1 MFIFKPLRPGVH
13 LMRSLRLPVKLGVL
27 ALVLLLPLTLI
38 SIVLVQ
44 RLNTSIDITEAE
56 LAGSRLIGDLGD
68 TIRIVQRHRGQTHML
83 LAGDSAARPM
93 LERTRAELEAASQT
107 VARSLA
113 RRADFGLDG
122 DWAGFQS
129 RIQGLAALERTS
141 ASESFA
147 RHSELITD
155 LRRLV
160 YIVGERSYLLFDPE
174 PATYFLMDMVVSHSL
189 NWAELVAQIRG
200 AGAGELA
207 RAEPDPQ
214 ALARIQLLVG
224 EASSRTSDV
233 LHQMGFA
240 ARSGQGDLGGEAAA
254 RAVQSYLDGA
264 TQALRDPGSMSP
276 QAYFD
281 AGTRAIDEILH
292 FEQAVRLRLEALLSA
307 RLQKDRQLLM
317 TTFASALFGIS
328 LLAYFMA
335 SFYFSFVIDFRHAID
350 IMRQTASGNLRAQAT
365 VRGRDE
371 LAELTH
377 LLQSMNNN
385 LSGMVAEVRSNS
397 ALVAFAGKN
406 LATGNRDLADRTE
419 QQAANLEQTAASVQE
434 LSGTVQQNAT
444 TASDSD
450 RQASHVR
457 DVADAGA
464 RSMNDAVASVEQI
477 QKSAQQM
484 SDIIGVID
492 SLAFQTNILALNAA
506 VEAARAGEQG
516 RGFAVVAAEVRSL
529 AQRSAASAKEIRQLI
544 ETSTHQVE
552 TSARQIRAVG
562 GSIEQIV
569 GGVRTVAGNM
579 SLISSASAEQSSALS
594 EISSAVRQ
602 LDEITQRN
610 AQMVERA
617 VEQADQLENRAAHL
631 AQAVSSF
638 QLQQGTAEEAMLLVQ
653 KAVDRRSATGKDG
666 FAQAL
671 TDPANGFHDRDMYIF
686 ALDRSGVYRAFGGK
700 PEKVGSRVQDIPG
713 VNGEALLQSIVA
725 QAEDQP
731 GWVEYDI
738 VNPLTGKVQTKMSY
752 VTQVDDWYVGCG
764 VYKSAVL
771 ATA

>member
-1 MFIFKPLRPGVH
+1 MTIFKPLRPGVQ

-27 ALVLLLPLTLI
+27 AFVLLLPLTLI

-44 RLNTSIDITEAE
+44 RLNASIAITEAE
-56 LAGSRLIGDLGD
+56 RAGSSLIGELGS
-68 TIRIVQRHRGQTHML
+68 TIRAVQRHRGQTNML
-83 LAGDSAARPM
+83 LAGDAAARPL
-93 LERTRAELEAASQT
+93 LERTRSELETATQAVTQSLSR
-107 VARSLA
+107 RS
-113 RRADFGLDG
+113 DFRLDS
-122 DWAGFQS
+122 DWAAL
-129 RIQGLAALERTS
+129 QGRVRALASLERSS
-141 ASESFA
+141 ANESFA
-147 RHSELITD
+147 RHTELITD
-155 LRRLV
+155 LRRMV
-160 YIVGERSYLLFDPE
+160 YTVGERSYLLFDPE
-174 PATYFLMDMVVSHSL
+174 PDTYFLMDLLVSHSL

-207 RAEPDPQ
+207 RQTPDEQ

-233 LHQMGFA
+233 LHQLSFA
-240 ARSGQGDLGGEAAA
+240 ARYGQSDLKGEEAA
-254 RAVQSYLDGA
+254 RAVQSYLDA
-264 TQALRDPGSMSP
+264 ASRALREPGSMPP
-276 QAYFD
+276 QAYFE
-281 AGTRAIDEILH
+281 AGTRAIEEIIG
-292 FEQAVRLRLEALLSA
+292 FEQAVRTRLESLLDSRA
-307 RLQKDRQLLM
+307 QKDRNLLM
-317 TTFASALFGIS
+317 TTLASALIGIS
-328 LLAYFMA
+328 LLAYFVA

-350 IMRQTASGNLRAQAT
+350 VMRQTAAGNLRVQAT

-371 LAELTH
+371 LAELTR
-377 LLQSMNNN
+377 LLQSVNNN

-444 TASDSD
+444 TAGDSD
-450 RQASHVR
+450 RQAAKVR

-464 RSMNDAVASVEQI
+464 RSMVDAVASVELI
-477 QKSAQQM
+477 QRSAQQM

-544 ETSTHQVE
+544 ETSTRQVE
-552 TSARQIRAVG
+552 TSAKQIRAVG
-562 GSIEQIV
+562 GNIEQIV
-569 GGVRTVAGNM
+569 GGVRTVASNM
-579 SLISSASAEQSSALS
+579 SLISSASAEQSNALS

-617 VEQADQLENRAAHL
+617 VEQADLLEHRAAHL

-638 QLQQGTAEEAMLLVQ
+638 QLQQGTAEEAMLLVRR
-653 KAVDRRSATGKDG
+653 AVEKRSATGKEG
-666 FAQAL
+666 FAQVL
-671 TDPANGFHDRDMYIF
+671 TQPSNGFYDRDMYIF

-700 PEKVGSRVQDIPG
+700 PEKIGSRVQDIPG
-713 VNGEALLQSIVA
+713 VDGEALLQSIIL
-725 QAEDQP
+725 QAENQP

-752 VTQVDDWYVGCG
+752 VTQVDDLYVGCG

-771 ATA
+771 ANT